1 MNTVC
6 EALAELLRALADLD
20 SDPSA
25 LIVVDLG
32 DANVEDDF
40 VCEGDVEW
48 RRACACFVPRDAR
61 PGECAKQES
70 DVFLRKRGSPAE
82 GPEVWC
88 VDVSGHVAKSK

>member
-6 EALAELLRALADLD
+6 EALAELLRALADLGG
-20 SDPSA
+20 DPSA

-40 VCEGDVEW
+40 VCEGDVER
-48 RRACACFVPRDAR
+48 RRAYAGFVPRDAG

>member
-6 EALAELLRALADLD
+6 EALSELLGALADLGGD
-20 SDPSA
+20 SSA

-32 DANVEDDF
+32 DGNVEDDF
-40 VCEGDVEW
+40 VCEGDVER
-48 RRACACFVPRDAR
+48 RRADAGLVPRDAG

-88 VDVSGHVAKSK
+88 VDVSGHGAKSK